1 MSADSILDNKM
12 KIRILFLLALVFSLG
27 FSSGYYYIDG
37 ENGGETLTFEDKSA
51 DCSALFEQNTVASN
65 DAGNISQKT
74 ETAQGTVL
82 SSTDAKAVAGSETVS
97 GQFAASKNSTLYH
110 TRNCQYVKRIK
121 AENIVW
127 FDSAADAEAA
137 GKSAHSCTSG

>member
-1 MSADSILDNKM
+1 MSADSNFDNKM
-12 KIRILFLLALVFSLG
+12 KIKILFLLALVFSLG
-27 FSSGYYYIDG
+27 FASGYYYISG
-37 ENGGETLTFEDKSA
+37 ESGRETITFEDKSA
-51 DCSALFEQNTVASN
+51 DCSALFEQNAVVSN
-65 DAGNISQKT
+65 DAGNVSQKN

-82 SSTDAKAVAGSETVS
+82 SSTDTKAVAGSEAVS

-127 FDSAADAEAA
+127 FASAAEAEAA
-137 GKSAHSCTSG
+137 GKSPHSCTSG